1 MIFEQTATHTP
12 EHALRVRRLAD
23 MGNVV
28 EFTGFRST
36 GWQKRLPGVVT
47 QAKTATAALL
57 RALASVGSPAFFEL
71 ERRGPT
77 QQRLGPGLI
86 RESDSFWPLSQW

>member
-1 MIFEQTATHTP
+1 MISEQTATHVP
-12 EHALRVRRLAD
+12 NPAPHVRRLAD

-28 EFTGFRST
+28 EFTGSHST
-36 GWQKRLPGVVT
+36 GWRQRLPAVVT
-47 QAKTATAALL
+47 QARTATIALL
-57 RALASVGSPAFFEL
+57 GALASVGSPSFFQL